1 MYKFR
6 YSIDMNIVP
15 PVFAEVNFGDKSVNP
30 IAKFDS
36 VTTFVNLIIPVM
48 MIGGGFIT
56 LTMLLLGAYRYLT
69 SEGNPEK
76 ISKAQSV
83 IVYAIIG
90 LFLIVASFIITKII
104 GFVLKVDMPL

>member
-1 MYKFR
+1 MQL
-6 YSIDMNIVP
+6 V
-15 PVFAEVNFGDKSVNP
+15 KSVYAQVDFSKTAVNP

-36 VTTFVNLIIPVM
+36 ITKIVNLIIPIL
-48 MIGGGFIT
+48 MIGGGLIT

-83 IVYAIIG
+83 IIYAVIG
-90 LFLIVASFIITKII
+90 LFLIVASFILTKII
-104 GFVLKVDMPL
+104 GFILKVDMPL